1 MNRAIFFL
9 LANLLLQSPVLL
21 AQSSIGFPSGDAEL
35 DELRLQVQ
43 QTSTTHETFK
53 LRAIKMK
60 LWAVTLQ
67 QLGVRLDDYV
77 DPLDLHEWRNE
88 RWLSLILTK
97 LSDIQAAPTDWP
109 DAHVFNQQLLNA
121 LQN

>member
-77 DPLDLHEWRNE
+77 EVDPLDLHNE

>member
-43 QTSTTHETFK
+43 QKSTTHETFK

-77 DPLDLHEWRNE
+77 EVDPLDLHNE